1 MTAHNRAVEYLNAQV
16 QIHCPRTKVKDLTN
30 EQLNVLVAEKVK
42 GWECTDSHWWK
53 DNGGG
58 LTYSAKKRWDSKVP
72 LWSPSTDIAC
82 AFQVDKPEWEWFFG
96 EKGDDL
102 HANVYVASEES
113 GVYTVV
119 VPLDPA
125 NKTAA
130 YCRGRC
136 ICACY
141 ACGITEV

>member
-1 MTAHNRAVEYLNAQV
+1 MINKLKIAT
-16 QIHCPRTKVKDLTN
+16 D
-30 EQLNVLVAEKVK
+30 EQLNALVATCVMEWKR
-42 GWECTDSHWWK
+42 TDTDWWVQG
-53 DNGGG
+53 DESMP
-58 LTYSAKKRWDSKVP
+58 YSAIHRPYDSTPV
-72 LWSPSTDIAC
+72 WSPSTDIAC

-136 ICACY
+136 IAACY

>member
-1 MTAHNRAVEYLNAQV
+1 MTKKVE
-16 QIHCPRTKVKDLTN
+16 DLTN
-30 EQLNVLVAEKVK
+30 EQIDVLVAEHVK
-42 GWECTDSHWWK
+42 GWLRIPGVCVGDYWFDEATKECYDVFTP
-53 DNGGG
+53 
-58 LTYSAKKRWDSKVP
+58 T
-72 LWSPSTDIAC
+72 TDIAC
-82 AFQVDKPEWEWFFG
+82 AFLVDKPEWEWFFG

-136 ICACY
+136 IAALK
-141 ACGITEV
+141 ACGVTEVE

>member
-1 MTAHNRAVEYLNAQV
+1 MTKKVE
-16 QIHCPRTKVKDLTN
+16 DLTD
-30 EQLNVLVAEKVK
+30 EQLDVLVAEKVT
-42 GWECTDSHWWK
+42 GWNRDEIFWHS
-53 DNGGG
+53 
-58 LTYSAKKRWDSKVP
+58 P
-72 LWSPSTDIAC
+72 LPLLYYVDCPPMDGYEDEWWSPTTNIAH

-136 ICACY
+136 IAACY

>member
-1 MTAHNRAVEYLNAQV
+1 MTKKVE
-16 QIHCPRTKVKDLTN
+16 DLTN
-30 EQLNVLVAEKVK
+30 EQLDVLVAERVMEWRK
-42 GWECTDSHWWK
+42 CDDCNDAHWIPIGMP
-53 DNGGG
+53 DGQH
-58 LTYSAKKRWDSKVP
+58 YYAARP
-72 LWSPSTDIAC
+72 RWSPTTNIAC

-96 EKGDDL
+96 EKGEDL

-113 GVYTVV
+113 GVYTVI

-136 ICACY
+136 IAALK
-141 ACGITEV
+141 ACGVTEVER